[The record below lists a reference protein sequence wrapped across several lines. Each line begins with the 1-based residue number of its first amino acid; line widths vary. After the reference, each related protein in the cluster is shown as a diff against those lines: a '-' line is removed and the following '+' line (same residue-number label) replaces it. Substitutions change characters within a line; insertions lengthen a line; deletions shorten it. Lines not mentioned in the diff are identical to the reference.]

1 MYSATDFTQLPKNE
15 QIYSLFHGGKELLI
29 RHTNH
34 YTIKLFILNNFFAEV
49 WYQSPRSIIEKIQVV
64 SEEDL
69 VRYYDKEINLSN
81 LI

>member
-15 QIYSLFHGGKELLI
+15 QIYSLFHEGKELLI

-34 YTIKLFILNNFFAEV
+34 YAIKLFILNDFFAEV
-49 WYQSPRSIIEKIQVV
+49 WYQSPRNIIEKIQVV